1 MELCATFGASLRRQ
15 REDAGLTQEELAS
28 NSGLHRTTIG
38 LLERGKREPRLETIF
53 KLAKGLGKGP
63 GELLEG
69 VAREQAFVERGV
81 IGGLLER
88 ALDVSYELRERGD
101 LLKLTELEN
110 LLLKAMAALEEA
122 LAIVKGGK
130 EGSFPENGDESRRGE
145 GRAWSSEGEGDGG
158 DSIE

>member
-1 MELCATFGASLRRQ
+1 
-15 REDAGLTQEELAS
+15 
-28 NSGLHRTTIG
+28 
-38 LLERGKREPRLETIF
+38 LETIF